1 MTVFLCKFEST
12 LVKQDMVSIRA
23 DFVYELTNELS
34 NNLRPRTIEII
45 KTENWVGTEPSVQC
59 PLQK

>member
-34 NNLRPRTIEII
+34 NNLRPRTIEI
-45 KTENWVGTEPSVQC
+45 KEHYKN
-59 PLQK
+59 